1 MSDLSEFVKLVS
13 EEKKKKEVEL
23 ENKIKNPQSELASLF
38 SELET
43 IHKETKNTI
52 ISEIKDPLPEDEP
65 PLKFGTPE
73 YVKKDE
79 SPVNKIIDEIKLS
92 DDDKNKLDE
101 FSDLLS
107 GVESVEEISE
117 DKNEEKIEEVLSKE
131 VEEVEE
137 VEAFGLDEEVEEP
150 SEIIKQSIK
159 TIGDTRYTKEVKTSD
174 KYPEPFEAEPAL
186 NAELSEFKK
195 KINEHLRKIG
205 FAAGGGGGIGSI
217 KDADDIDIG
226 NQADGFILKYNATT
240 DKYVSSE
247 PSITS
252 LRLLMDGTDGS
263 SSNTG
268 DHIELSGTDSS
279 STDAGDEI
287 VLEAGVNGSRDF
299 DYTVLQELSSS
310 IIPNRNGVFDLG
322 SPTKRFGS
330 LFLLADTIDLDGA
343 TIKSDGS
350 GQITI
355 SAAGAILPAG
365 SKDTAGKELLVA
377 VPESSTSGVLSG
389 QSSKDVPLFTQDGGL
404 TTAAATFTFA
414 KTLKNRSVF
423 TNSGHTFILSNGD
436 SRTDKS
442 VELFEF

>member
-23 ENKIKNPQSELASLF
+23 ENKVKNPQSDLANLFAELK
-38 SELET
+38 T
-43 IHKETKNTI
+43 IHEET
-52 ISEIKDPLPEDEP
+52 KDPLPKDEP
-65 PLKFGTPE
+65 PIKFGTPE
-73 YVKKDE
+73 YVEKNE
-79 SPVNKIIDEIKLS
+79 SPVNKIIEDIKLS
-92 DDDKNKLDE
+92 DDDKSKLNE
-101 FSDLLS
+101 FSDLFS
-107 GVESVEEISE
+107 GIESIEEISE
-117 DKNEEKIEEVLSKE
+117 DKNEEEIEEVQEILSKE
-131 VEEVEE
+131 IEELEEVVLEE
-137 VEAFGLDEEVEEP
+137 KTEEP

-159 TIGDTRYTKEVKTSD
+159 TIGDIRYDKKVKNLD
-174 KYPEPFEAEPAL
+174 DYPKPFKAEPAL
-186 NAELSEFKK
+186 NAELAEFKK
-195 KINEHLRKIG
+195 KINEHLHKIG
-205 FAAGGGGGIGSI
+205 FASSGGGGIGSI
-217 KDADDIDIG
+217 KDADDINID

-247 PSITS
+247 PSVTS
-252 LRLLMDGTDGS
+252 LRLLMDGTDS
-263 SSNTG
+263 FSTNTG

-279 STDAGDEI
+279 STNAGDEI
-287 VLEAGVNGSRDF
+287 VLEDGVNGSRDL

-310 IIPNRNGVFDLG
+310 IIPNVNGVYNLG
-322 SPTKRFGS
+322 SATKRFGS

-355 SAAGAILPAG
+355 SADGAIFPVG

-377 VPESSTSGVLSG
+377 TAETTDSGVLSG
-389 QSSKDVPLFTQDGGL
+389 QTSKDVSLFTQASGL

-414 KTLKNRSVF
+414 KTLTNRSVY

-436 SRTDKS
+436 ARADKS

>member
-1 MSDLSEFVKLVS
+1 MSDLSEFVKLFS

-23 ENKIKNPQSELASLF
+23 ENKLKNPQSDLANLFAELK
-38 SELET
+38 T
-43 IHKETKNTI
+43 IHEET
-52 ISEIKDPLPEDEP
+52 KDPLPKDELP
-65 PLKFGTPE
+65 IKFGPPE
-73 YVKKDE
+73 YVEKNE
-79 SPVNKIIDEIKLS
+79 SPVNKIIGEIKLS

-131 VEEVEE
+131 VEEVK
-137 VEAFGLDEEVEEP
+137 EP

-159 TIGDTRYTKEVKTSD
+159 SIGDIRYNPKVKNLD
-174 KYPEPFEAEPAL
+174 DYPEPFKAEPAL
-186 NAELSEFKK
+186 NAELADFKK
-195 KINEHLRKIG
+195 KINEHLHKIG
-205 FAAGGGGGIGSI
+205 FASGSGGGIGSI
-217 KDADDIDIG
+217 KDADDINID
-226 NQADGFILKYNATT
+226 NQADGFILKYNSTT

-263 SSNTG
+263 STNTG

-279 STDAGDEI
+279 STNAGDEI
-287 VLEAGVNGSRDF
+287 VLEAGVNGPRDF

-310 IIPNRNGVFDLG
+310 IIPNKNGVLNLG

-355 SAAGAILPAG
+355 SADGAIFPVG

-377 VPESSTSGVLSG
+377 IPESSTSSVLSG
-389 QSSKDVPLFTQDGGL
+389 QSSKDVPLFTQSGGL

-414 KTLKNRSVF
+414 KTLTNRSVY

-436 SRTDKS
+436 ARADKS

>member
-1 MSDLSEFVKLVS
+1 MSDLSEFVKLLS

-23 ENKIKNPQSELASLF
+23 ENKVKNPQSDLANLFAELK
-38 SELET
+38 T
-43 IHKETKNTI
+43 IHEET
-52 ISEIKDPLPEDEP
+52 KDPLPEDEP

-79 SPVNKIIDEIKLS
+79 SPVSKIIDEIKLS

-117 DKNEEKIEEVLSKE
+117 DKNEEKIEEVLSK
-131 VEEVEE
+131 EVEE

-240 DKYVSSE
+240 EKYVSSE
-247 PSITS
+247 PSVTS

-279 STDAGDEI
+279 STNAGDEI
-287 VLEAGVNGSRDF
+287 VLEAGVNGPRDF

-310 IIPNRNGVFDLG
+310 IIPNKNGVLNLG

-355 SAAGAILPAG
+355 SADGAIFPVG

-389 QSSKDVPLFTQDGGL
+389 QSSKDVPLFTQSGGL

-436 SRTDKS
+436 ARADKS

>member
-23 ENKIKNPQSELASLF
+23 ENKIKNPQSDLANLFAELK
-38 SELET
+38 T
-43 IHKETKNTI
+43 IHEET
-52 ISEIKDPLPEDEP
+52 KDPLPKDEP
-65 PLKFGTPE
+65 PLKFGPPE
-73 YVKKDE
+73 YVEKNE
-79 SPVNKIIDEIKLS
+79 SPVNKIIEDIKLS
-92 DDDKNKLDE
+92 DDDKNKLNE

-107 GVESVEEISE
+107 GIEPVEEISE
-117 DKNEEKIEEVLSKE
+117 DENEEEIEEVQEILSKE
-131 VEEVEE
+131 IEEVEE
-137 VEAFGLDEEVEEP
+137 VVLEEKSEEP

-159 TIGDTRYTKEVKTSD
+159 SIGDIRYNPKVKTSNE
-174 KYPEPFEAEPAL
+174 YPEPFKAEPAL

-217 KDADDIDIG
+217 KDADDINID
-226 NQADGFILKYNATT
+226 NQADGFILKYNSTT

-263 SSNTG
+263 STNTG

-279 STDAGDEI
+279 STNAGDEI
-287 VLEAGVNGSRDF
+287 VLEDGVNGSRDF

-310 IIPNRNGVFDLG
+310 IIPNKNGVLNLG

-355 SAAGAILPAG
+355 SADGAIFPVG

-377 VPESSTSGVLSG
+377 IPESSTSSVLSG
-389 QSSKDVPLFTQDGGL
+389 QSSKDVPLFTQSGGL

-414 KTLKNRSVF
+414 KTLTNRSVY

-436 SRTDKS
+436 ARADKS

>member
-23 ENKIKNPQSELASLF
+23 ENKLKNPQSDLANLFAELK
-38 SELET
+38 T
-43 IHKETKNTI
+43 IHEET
-52 ISEIKDPLPEDEP
+52 KDPLPEDEP

-79 SPVNKIIDEIKLS
+79 SPVSKIIDEIKLS

-131 VEEVEE
+131 VEEVK
-137 VEAFGLDEEVEEP
+137 EP

-159 TIGDTRYTKEVKTSD
+159 TIGDIRYAKEVKKSND
-174 KYPEPFEAEPAL
+174 YPEPFKAEPAL

-217 KDADDIDIG
+217 KDADDINID

-247 PSITS
+247 PSVTS
-252 LRLLMDGTDGS
+252 LRLLMDGTDS
-263 SSNTG
+263 FSTNTG
-268 DHIELSGTDSS
+268 DNIELSGTDSS
-279 STDAGDEI
+279 STNAGDEI
-287 VLEAGVNGSRDF
+287 VLEDGVNGSRDF
-299 DYTVLQELSSS
+299 EYAVLQELSSS
-310 IIPNRNGVFDLG
+310 IIPSKNGVFDLG

-355 SAAGAILPAG
+355 SADGAIFPVS

-377 VPESSTSGVLSG
+377 NPESSTSSVLSG
-389 QSSKDVPLFTQDGGL
+389 QSSKDVSLFTQASGL

-414 KTLKNRSVF
+414 KTLTNRSVY

-436 SRTDKS
+436 ARADKS

>member
-1 MSDLSEFVKLVS
+1 MSDLSEFVKLLS

-23 ENKIKNPQSELASLF
+23 ENKVKNPQSDLANLFAELK
-38 SELET
+38 T
-43 IHKETKNTI
+43 IHEET
-52 ISEIKDPLPEDEP
+52 KDPLPEDEP

-79 SPVNKIIDEIKLS
+79 SPVSKIIDEIKLS

-101 FSDLLS
+101 FSNLLS
-107 GVESVEEISE
+107 DIEPVEEISE
-117 DKNEEKIEEVLSKE
+117 DENKEEIEEVQEILSKE
-131 VEEVEE
+131 IEEVEE
-137 VEAFGLDEEVEEP
+137 IVLEEKSEEP

-159 TIGDTRYTKEVKTSD
+159 SIGDIRYNPKVKTSNE
-174 KYPEPFEAEPAL
+174 YPEPFKAEPAL

-205 FAAGGGGGIGSI
+205 FSSGSGGGIGSI

-252 LRLLMDGTDGS
+252 LRLLMDGTDSS

-310 IIPNRNGVFDLG
+310 IIPSRNGVLNLG

-355 SAAGAILPAG
+355 SADGAIFPVG

-377 VPESSTSGVLSG
+377 IPESSTSSVLSG
-389 QSSKDVPLFTQDGGL
+389 QSSKDVPLFTQSGGL

-414 KTLKNRSVF
+414 KTLTNRSVY

-436 SRTDKS
+436 ARTDKS

>member
-1 MSDLSEFVKLVS
+1 MSDLSEFVKLLS

-23 ENKIKNPQSELASLF
+23 ENKIKNPQSDLANLFAELK
-38 SELET
+38 T
-43 IHKETKNTI
+43 IHEETKD
-52 ISEIKDPLPEDEP
+52 SLPKDEP

-73 YVKKDE
+73 YVEKDE
-79 SPVNKIIDEIKLS
+79 SPVNKIIEDIKLS
-92 DDDKNKLDE
+92 DDDKGKLNE

-107 GVESVEEISE
+107 GIEPVEEISE
-117 DKNEEKIEEVLSKE
+117 DENKEEIEEIEEVQEILSKE
-131 VEEVEE
+131 IEELEEVVLEE
-137 VEAFGLDEEVEEP
+137 KTEEP

-159 TIGDTRYTKEVKTSD
+159 TIGDIRYAKEVKKSND
-174 KYPEPFEAEPAL
+174 YPKPFKAEPAL

-205 FAAGGGGGIGSI
+205 FSSGSGGGIGSI
-217 KDADDIDIG
+217 KDADDINID
-226 NQADGFILKYNATT
+226 NQADGFILKYNSTT

-263 SSNTG
+263 STNTG

-279 STDAGDEI
+279 STNAGDEI
-287 VLEAGVNGSRDF
+287 VLEDGVNGSRDF

-310 IIPNRNGVFDLG
+310 IIPNKNGVLNLG

-355 SAAGAILPAG
+355 SADGAIFPVG

-377 VPESSTSGVLSG
+377 IPESSTSSVLSG
-389 QSSKDVPLFTQDGGL
+389 QSSKDVPLFTQSGGL

-414 KTLKNRSVF
+414 KTLTNRSVY

-436 SRTDKS
+436 ARADKS

>member
-1 MSDLSEFVKLVS
+1 MSDLSEFVKLFS

-23 ENKIKNPQSELASLF
+23 ENKVKNPQSDLANLF
-38 SELET
+38 AELET
-43 IHKETKNTI
+43 IHKETKNTL

-65 PLKFGTPE
+65 SLKFGTPE

-79 SPVNKIIDEIKLS
+79 SPVSKIIDEIKLS

-131 VEEVEE
+131 VEEVK
-137 VEAFGLDEEVEEP
+137 EP

-159 TIGDTRYTKEVKTSD
+159 TIGDIRYAKEVKKSND
-174 KYPEPFEAEPAL
+174 YPEPFKAEPAL

-217 KDADDIDIG
+217 KDADDINID

-247 PSITS
+247 PSVTS
-252 LRLLMDGTDGS
+252 LRLLMDGTDS
-263 SSNTG
+263 FSTNTG

-279 STDAGDEI
+279 STNAGDEI
-287 VLEAGVNGSRDF
+287 VLEDGVNGSRDF

-310 IIPNRNGVFDLG
+310 IIPSRNGVLNLG

-355 SAAGAILPAG
+355 SADGAIFPVG

-377 VPESSTSGVLSG
+377 IPESSTSSVLSG
-389 QSSKDVPLFTQDGGL
+389 QSSKDVPLFTQSGGL

-414 KTLKNRSVF
+414 KTLTNRSVY
-423 TNSGHTFILSNGD
+423 TNSGHTFILSNGNA
-436 SRTDKS
+436 RADKS

>member
-1 MSDLSEFVKLVS
+1 MSDLSEFVKLFS

-23 ENKIKNPQSELASLF
+23 ENKVKNPQSDLANLFAELK
-38 SELET
+38 T
-43 IHKETKNTI
+43 IHEET
-52 ISEIKDPLPEDEP
+52 KDPLPEDEP

-79 SPVNKIIDEIKLS
+79 SPVSKIIDEIKLS

-101 FSDLLS
+101 FSNLLS
-107 GVESVEEISE
+107 DIEPVEEISE
-117 DKNEEKIEEVLSKE
+117 DENKEEIEEVQEILSKE
-131 VEEVEE
+131 IEEVEE
-137 VEAFGLDEEVEEP
+137 VVLEEKSEEP

-159 TIGDTRYTKEVKTSD
+159 TIGDIRYAKEVKKSND
-174 KYPEPFEAEPAL
+174 YPEPFKAEPAL

-217 KDADDIDIG
+217 KDADDINID

-240 DKYVSSE
+240 EKYVSSE

-263 SSNTG
+263 STNTG

-279 STDAGDEI
+279 STNAGDEI

-310 IIPNRNGVFDLG
+310 IIPNKNGVLNLG

-355 SAAGAILPAG
+355 SADGAIFPVG

-377 VPESSTSGVLSG
+377 IPESSTSSVLSG
-389 QSSKDVPLFTQDGGL
+389 QSSKDVPLFTQSGGL

-414 KTLKNRSVF
+414 KTLTNRSVY
-423 TNSGHTFILSNGD
+423 TNSGHTFILSNGNA
-436 SRTDKS
+436 RADKS

>member
-1 MSDLSEFVKLVS
+1 MSDLSEFVKLFS

-23 ENKIKNPQSELASLF
+23 ENKLKNPQSDLANLFAELK
-38 SELET
+38 T
-43 IHKETKNTI
+43 IHEET
-52 ISEIKDPLPEDEP
+52 KDPLPKDELP
-65 PLKFGTPE
+65 IKFGPPE
-73 YVKKDE
+73 YVEKNE
-79 SPVNKIIDEIKLS
+79 SPVNKIIGEIKLS

-107 GVESVEEISE
+107 GVEPVEEISE
-117 DKNEEKIEEVLSKE
+117 DENKEEIEEVQEILSKE
-131 VEEVEE
+131 IEEVEE
-137 VEAFGLDEEVEEP
+137 IVLEEKSEEP

-159 TIGDTRYTKEVKTSD
+159 SIGDIRYDKNVKKID
-174 KYPEPFEAEPAL
+174 DYPKPFKAEPAL

-217 KDADDIDIG
+217 KDADDINID
-226 NQADGFILKYNATT
+226 NQADGFILKYNSTT

-263 SSNTG
+263 STNTG

-279 STDAGDEI
+279 STNAGDEI
-287 VLEAGVNGSRDF
+287 VLEAGVNGPRDF

-310 IIPNRNGVFDLG
+310 IIPNKNGVLNLG

-355 SAAGAILPAG
+355 SADGAIFPVG

-377 VPESSTSGVLSG
+377 IPESSTSSVLSG
-389 QSSKDVPLFTQDGGL
+389 QSSKDVPLFTQSGGL

-414 KTLKNRSVF
+414 KTLTNRSVY

-436 SRTDKS
+436 ARADKS

>member
-1 MSDLSEFVKLVS
+1 MKKITELVTS
-13 EEKKKKEVEL
+13 PEKPEHKAKRKAITFGSFKRAEDRQVAERKQKEHDA
-23 ENKIKNPQSELASLF
+23 ELAVIAEEARIQRVLEEEEQKAIKDQNRRRREKFITKSLSNAF
-38 SELET
+38 G
-43 IHKETKNTI
+43 TKNEVDMTPVREQVI
-52 ISEIKDPLPEDEP
+52 DRYLPKTALPEAEEYP
-65 PLKFGTPE
+65 TPF
-73 YVKKDE
+73 KD
-79 SPVNKIIDEIKLS
+79 
-92 DDDKNKLDE
+92 
-101 FSDLLS
+101 
-107 GVESVEEISE
+107 
-117 DKNEEKIEEVLSKE
+117 
-131 VEEVEE
+131 
-137 VEAFGLDEEVEEP
+137 
-150 SEIIKQSIK
+150 
-159 TIGDTRYTKEVKTSD
+159 
-174 KYPEPFEAEPAL
+174 EPAL
-186 NAELSEFKK
+186 NAELAEFKK
-195 KINEHLRKIG
+195 KINEHLHKIG
-205 FAAGGGGGIGSI
+205 FASGSGGGIGSI
-217 KDADDIDIG
+217 KDADDINID

-263 SSNTG
+263 STNTG

-279 STDAGDEI
+279 STNAGDEI
-287 VLEAGVNGSRDF
+287 VLEDGVNGSRDF

-310 IIPNRNGVFDLG
+310 IIPSRNGVLNLG

-355 SAAGAILPAG
+355 SADGAIFPVG

-377 VPESSTSGVLSG
+377 IPESSTSSVLSG
-389 QSSKDVPLFTQDGGL
+389 QSSKDVPLFTQSGGL

-414 KTLKNRSVF
+414 KTLTNRSVY

-436 SRTDKS
+436 ARADKS

>member
-1 MSDLSEFVKLVS
+1 MSDLSEFVKLLS

-23 ENKIKNPQSELASLF
+23 ENKVKNPQSDLANLFAELK
-38 SELET
+38 T
-43 IHKETKNTI
+43 IHEET
-52 ISEIKDPLPEDEP
+52 KDPLPEDEP

-79 SPVNKIIDEIKLS
+79 SPVSKIIDEIKLS

-101 FSDLLS
+101 FSNLLS
-107 GVESVEEISE
+107 DIEPVEEISE
-117 DKNEEKIEEVLSKE
+117 DENKEEIEEVQEILSKE
-131 VEEVEE
+131 IEEVEE
-137 VEAFGLDEEVEEP
+137 VVLEEKSEEP

-159 TIGDTRYTKEVKTSD
+159 SIGDIRYNPKVKTSNE
-174 KYPEPFEAEPAL
+174 YPEPFKAEPAL

-240 DKYVSSE
+240 EKYVSSE
-247 PSITS
+247 PSVTS
-252 LRLLMDGTDGS
+252 LRLLMDGTDSS

-310 IIPNRNGVFDLG
+310 IIPSRNGVLNLG

-355 SAAGAILPAG
+355 SADGAIFPVG

-377 VPESSTSGVLSG
+377 IPESSTSSVLSG
-389 QSSKDVPLFTQDGGL
+389 QSSKDVPLFTQSGGL

-436 SRTDKS
+436 ARADKS

>member
-1 MSDLSEFVKLVS
+1 MSELSEFVKLVS

-23 ENKIKNPQSELASLF
+23 ENKIKNPQSDLANLFAELK
-38 SELET
+38 T
-43 IHKETKNTI
+43 IHEETK
-52 ISEIKDPLPEDEP
+52 DQLPKDEP

-79 SPVNKIIDEIKLS
+79 SPVNKIIEDIKLS
-92 DDDKNKLDE
+92 DDDKGKLNE

-107 GVESVEEISE
+107 GIEPVEEISKDE
-117 DKNEEKIEEVLSKE
+117 NKEEIEEVQEILSKE
-131 VEEVEE
+131 IEEVEE
-137 VEAFGLDEEVEEP
+137 VVLEEKSEEP

-159 TIGDTRYTKEVKTSD
+159 SIGDIRYNPKVKNLD
-174 KYPEPFEAEPAL
+174 DYPEPFKAEPAL
-186 NAELSEFKK
+186 NAELADFKK
-195 KINEHLRKIG
+195 KINEHLHKIG
-205 FAAGGGGGIGSI
+205 FASGSGGGIGSI

-226 NQADGFILKYNATT
+226 SQADGFILKYNATT

-279 STDAGDEI
+279 STNAGDEI
-287 VLEAGVNGSRDF
+287 VLEDGVNGSRDF

-310 IIPNRNGVFDLG
+310 IIPSRNGVLNLG
-322 SPTKRFGS
+322 SPTNRFGS

-355 SAAGAILPAG
+355 SADGAIFPVG

-377 VPESSTSGVLSG
+377 IPESSTSSVLSG
-389 QSSKDVPLFTQDGGL
+389 QSSKDVPLFTQSGGL

-414 KTLKNRSVF
+414 KTLTNRSVY
-423 TNSGHTFILSNGD
+423 TNSGHTFILSNGNA
-436 SRTDKS
+436 RADKS

>member
-23 ENKIKNPQSELASLF
+23 ENKIKNPQSELANLF

-131 VEEVEE
+131 VEEVE
-137 VEAFGLDEEVEEP
+137 AFGLDEEVEEP

-159 TIGDTRYTKEVKTSD
+159 TIGDTRYAKEVKNSND
-174 KYPEPFEAEPAL
+174 YPKPFKAEPAL

-226 NQADGFILKYNATT
+226 SQADGFILKYNATT

-247 PSITS
+247 PSVTS

-355 SAAGAILPAG
+355 SADGAIFPVG

-436 SRTDKS
+436 ARTDKS

>member
-1 MSDLSEFVKLVS
+1 MSDLSEFVKLLS

-23 ENKIKNPQSELASLF
+23 ENKIKNPQSDLANLFAELK
-38 SELET
+38 T
-43 IHKETKNTI
+43 IHEETKD
-52 ISEIKDPLPEDEP
+52 SLPKDEP
-65 PLKFGTPE
+65 PLKFDPPE
-73 YVKKDE
+73 YVEKNE
-79 SPVNKIIDEIKLS
+79 SPVNKIIEDIKLS
-92 DDDKNKLDE
+92 ADDKSKLNE

-107 GVESVEEISE
+107 GIEPVEEISKDE
-117 DKNEEKIEEVLSKE
+117 NKEEIEEVQEILSKE
-131 VEEVEE
+131 IEEIEE
-137 VEAFGLDEEVEEP
+137 IVLEEKSEEP

-159 TIGDTRYTKEVKTSD
+159 SIGDIRYNPKVKNLD
-174 KYPEPFEAEPAL
+174 DYPKPFKSEPAL
-186 NAELSEFKK
+186 NAELAEFKK
-195 KINEHLRKIG
+195 KINEHLHKIG
-205 FAAGGGGGIGSI
+205 FASGSGGGIGSI

-226 NQADGFILKYNATT
+226 SQADGFILKYNATT

-279 STDAGDEI
+279 STNAGDEI
-287 VLEAGVNGSRDF
+287 VLEDGVNGSRDF

-310 IIPNRNGVFDLG
+310 IIPSRNGVLNLG
-322 SPTKRFGS
+322 SPTNRFGS

-355 SAAGAILPAG
+355 SADGAIFPVG

-377 VPESSTSGVLSG
+377 IPESSTSSVLSG
-389 QSSKDVPLFTQDGGL
+389 QSSKDVPLFTQSGGL

-414 KTLKNRSVF
+414 KTLTNRSVY
-423 TNSGHTFILSNGD
+423 TNSGHTFILSNGNA
-436 SRTDKS
+436 RADKS

>member
-23 ENKIKNPQSELASLF
+23 ENKIKNPQSDLANLFAELK
-38 SELET
+38 T
-43 IHKETKNTI
+43 IHEET
-52 ISEIKDPLPEDEP
+52 KDPLPKDEP
-65 PLKFGTPE
+65 PLKFGPPE
-73 YVKKDE
+73 YVEKNE
-79 SPVNKIIDEIKLS
+79 SPVNKIIEDIKLS
-92 DDDKNKLDE
+92 DDDKNKLNE

-107 GVESVEEISE
+107 GIEPVEEISE
-117 DKNEEKIEEVLSKE
+117 DENEEEIEEVQEILSKE
-131 VEEVEE
+131 IEEVEE
-137 VEAFGLDEEVEEP
+137 VVLEEKSEEP

-159 TIGDTRYTKEVKTSD
+159 SIGDIRYNPKVKTSNE
-174 KYPEPFEAEPAL
+174 YPEPFKAEPAL

-217 KDADDIDIG
+217 KDADDINID
-226 NQADGFILKYNATT
+226 NQADGFILKYNSTT

-263 SSNTG
+263 STNTG

-279 STDAGDEI
+279 STNAGDEI
-287 VLEAGVNGSRDF
+287 VLEAGVNGPRDF

-310 IIPNRNGVFDLG
+310 IIPNKNGVLNLG

-355 SAAGAILPAG
+355 SADGAIFPVG

-377 VPESSTSGVLSG
+377 IPESSTSSVLSG
-389 QSSKDVPLFTQDGGL
+389 QSSKDVPLFTQSGGL

-414 KTLKNRSVF
+414 KTLTNRSVY
-423 TNSGHTFILSNGD
+423 TNSGHTFILSNGNA
-436 SRTDKS
+436 RADKS

>member
-1 MSDLSEFVKLVS
+1 MSDLSEFVKLFS

-23 ENKIKNPQSELASLF
+23 ENKVKNPQSDLANLFAELK
-38 SELET
+38 T
-43 IHKETKNTI
+43 IHEET
-52 ISEIKDPLPEDEP
+52 KDPLPEDEP

-107 GVESVEEISE
+107 GVEPVEEISE
-117 DKNEEKIEEVLSKE
+117 DENKEEIEEVQEILSKE
-131 VEEVEE
+131 IEEVEE
-137 VEAFGLDEEVEEP
+137 IVLEEKSEEP

-159 TIGDTRYTKEVKTSD
+159 SIGDIRYDKNVKKID
-174 KYPEPFEAEPAL
+174 DYPKPFKAEPAL

-205 FAAGGGGGIGSI
+205 FSSGSGGGIGSI

-226 NQADGFILKYNATT
+226 SQADGFILKYNATT

-252 LRLLMDGTDGS
+252 LRLLMDGTDSS

-310 IIPNRNGVFDLG
+310 IIPSRNGVLNLG

-355 SAAGAILPAG
+355 SADGAIFPVG

-377 VPESSTSGVLSG
+377 IPESSTSSVLSG
-389 QSSKDVPLFTQDGGL
+389 QSSKDVPLFTQSGGL

-414 KTLKNRSVF
+414 KTLTNRSVY

-436 SRTDKS
+436 ARTDKS

>member
-1 MSDLSEFVKLVS
+1 MSDLSEFVKLFS

-23 ENKIKNPQSELASLF
+23 ENKVKNPQSDLANLFAELK
-38 SELET
+38 T
-43 IHKETKNTI
+43 IHKETKNTL

-65 PLKFGTPE
+65 SLKFGTPE

-79 SPVNKIIDEIKLS
+79 SPVSKIIDEIKLS

-131 VEEVEE
+131 VEEVK
-137 VEAFGLDEEVEEP
+137 EP

-159 TIGDTRYTKEVKTSD
+159 TIGDIRYAKEVKKSND
-174 KYPEPFEAEPAL
+174 YPEPFKAEPAL

-217 KDADDIDIG
+217 KDADDINID

-247 PSITS
+247 PSVTS
-252 LRLLMDGTDGS
+252 LRLLMDGTDS
-263 SSNTG
+263 FSTNTG

-279 STDAGDEI
+279 STNAGDEI
-287 VLEAGVNGSRDF
+287 VLEDGVNGSRDF
-299 DYTVLQELSSS
+299 DYTVLQELYSS
-310 IIPNRNGVFDLG
+310 IIPSINGVLNLG

-355 SAAGAILPAG
+355 SADGAIFPVG

-423 TNSGHTFILSNGD
+423 TNSGHTFILSNGKA
-436 SRTDKS
+436 RADKS

>member
-1 MSDLSEFVKLVS
+1 MSDLSEFVKLLS

-23 ENKIKNPQSELASLF
+23 KNKIKNPQSDLANLFAELK
-38 SELET
+38 T
-43 IHKETKNTI
+43 IHEETKD
-52 ISEIKDPLPEDEP
+52 SLPKDEP

-79 SPVNKIIDEIKLS
+79 SPVNKIIEDIKLS
-92 DDDKNKLDE
+92 DDDKGKLNE

-107 GVESVEEISE
+107 GIEPVEEISE
-117 DKNEEKIEEVLSKE
+117 DENKEEIEEVQEILSKEIEDIEEVVLEEKI
-131 VEEVEE
+131 
-137 VEAFGLDEEVEEP
+137 EEP

-159 TIGDTRYTKEVKTSD
+159 TIGDIRYNPKVKNLD
-174 KYPEPFEAEPAL
+174 DYPKPFKSEPAL
-186 NAELSEFKK
+186 NAELAEFKK
-195 KINEHLRKIG
+195 KINEHLHKIG
-205 FAAGGGGGIGSI
+205 FASGGGGGIGSI
-217 KDADDIDIG
+217 KDADDINIDS
-226 NQADGFILKYNATT
+226 QADGFILKYNATT

-252 LRLLMDGTDGS
+252 LRLLMDGTDS
-263 SSNTG
+263 FSTNIG
-268 DHIELSGTDSS
+268 DHLELSGTDSS

-287 VLEAGVNGSRDF
+287 VLEDGVNGPRDF
-299 DYTVLQELSSS
+299 DYTVLQELSSA
-310 IIPNRNGVFDLG
+310 IVPNRNGVYDLG

-355 SAAGAILPAG
+355 SAEGAIFPVG

-377 VPESSTSGVLSG
+377 TAETSSTGVLTG
-389 QSSKDVPLFTQDGGL
+389 QSSKDVPLFTQSGGL

-414 KTLKNRSVF
+414 KTLTNRSVY
-423 TNSGHTFILSNGD
+423 TNSGHTFILSNGNA
-436 SRTDKS
+436 RADKS